1 MAHVANWKKGMVS
14 DIVEMINKNNVI
26 ALVNIDGIP
35 GPQMLKMR
43 KSLWGEVEVQVTKN
57 RLIKLALEEAEKENP
72 GVSKLLERLDGQC
85 GVVATNINPFKL
97 YQMMK
102 KTITPS
108 PAKGGEVAPDDIVV
122 KAGETAF
129 KPGPIVGEFGKAGIP
144 AAIDKGKVVIK
155 KTITVCKEGDVISKD
170 VAPMLTKLDIFP
182 LKVGMN
188 LRSVYEEGNLYHPK
202 DLDIDVDKF
211 QSNLTGA
218 HQAAMNLAMFAA
230 IATPM
235 TMKPLLQKAYQQSIA
250 LAVNASIPT
259 RATAD
264 MLLTKAYVHM
274 LSLAS
279 KVSED
284 SLDDDLKG
292 IVGGAAA
299 AAKGGEATPADR
311 EEADASLGPGER
323 VPQDGEAGKPPGGD
337 ETEPEEEEV
346 EEVTEEEA
354 VAGLGALFG

>member
-1 MAHVANWKKGMVS
+1 MAHVAEWKKGLVTEL
-14 DIVEMINKNNVI
+14 VEMMNNNHVI

-43 KSLWGEVEVQVTKN
+43 KSLWGEVQIKVTKN
-57 RLIKLALEEAEKENP
+57 RLIKLALEEAEKDNP

-108 PAKGGEVAPDDIVV
+108 PAKGGEVAPDDIVI
-122 KAGETAF
+122 KAGETPF

-144 AAIDKGKVVIK
+144 AAIEKGKVVIK
-155 KTITVCKEGDVISKD
+155 KTITVCKEGEVISKN
-170 VAPMLTKLDIFP
+170 VAPMLTKLEIFP

-188 LRSVYEEGNLYHPK
+188 LTSVYEDGNLYKAK
-202 DLDIDVDKF
+202 DLDIDVDQF
-211 QSNLTGA
+211 RTDLGGA
-218 HQAAMNLAMFAA
+218 HQAALNLAMFAA
-230 IATPM
+230 ITTPM

-259 RATAD
+259 KATAD
-264 MLLTKAYVHM
+264 MLLTKAYLHM
-274 LSLAS
+274 LTLAS
-279 KVSED
+279 KVSEE

-292 IVGGAAA
+292 MVGGAAA
-299 AAKGGEATPADR
+299 ATEPA
-311 EEADASLGPGER
+311 EPPPAADDS
-323 VPQDGEAGKPPGGD
+323 DGDDGGGD
-337 ETEPEEEEV
+337 EPEEE